1 MVPTSINPVVTEGI
15 LPRVITPSHRSPR
28 GITGADALAPVAN
41 EGILS
46 QE

>member
-1 MVPTSINPVVTEGI
+1 M
-15 LPRVITPSHRSPR
+15 TPQHWSPR

-46 QE
+46 HKL